1 MALLRM
7 SDALAQVAERSEK
20 GLGTIGMA
28 MKEAAKIE
36 EGRMKDIAT
45 MRDDGAS
52 VEEIAKKLKI
62 SVATVRD
69 ILGEGTILEFTDK
82 QIKMAY
88 GILNDPRYK
97 GGNYSGAYKAIEKIA
112 KGLASHPSVA
122 NALKRANEDV
132 ELENSLVEAF
142 EYDLMEFTD
151 AQLDSLAKS
160 YASLKGKTISIPNAN
175 KLRKIFDRIP
185 DSALNRLRKKK
196 IPFVS
201 GLALSRMIQ
210 KKIPVTESYGE
221 HSAFFIAGV
230 ETEETR
236 DEVQEDIGD
245 DYLRSKLNDTQIA
258 NIKKLW
264 QTKKPSDVTPAV
276 RKMVK
281 GFDEPT
287 KIAISHANIN
297 VLSKLAKEEVE
308 LREAKAPFRISY
320 SDKYGKH
327 AGFED
332 GSSLQDIQNKAQKLR
347 AKGFKIDKMGRNTS
361 PVEQK
366 LPEPEG
372 KQIATEATY
381 KYEIKIS
388 SDSGADGPD
397 KEDEGTLQA
406 SSQQDAENKAEKK
419 AEKFTA
425 MWNKRKNPG
434 NFSPENIDVYK
445 EEVELT
451 EKFTVQVTKT
461 DGGKFVHGS
470 YKTEK
475 EAQKWIDWY
484 KTGNLSKMKAIKI
497 IPESI
502 KEVSPPGWEG
512 SVRAMKDNPKIDNP
526 YALAWSMKNKGD
538 KPHYKDKDGTP
549 VKKDKYK
556 NEGAKS
562 TFERLWHKRGDKV
575 KQ

>member
-7 SDALAQVAERSEK
+7 SDALAQVAKRNEK
-20 GLGTIGMA
+20 GLGNLGLA
-28 MKEAAKIE
+28 LKEAAAVE

-52 VEEIAKKLKI
+52 AAEIAKKLKL
-62 SVATVRD
+62 SVSTVKD
-69 ILGEGTILEFTDK
+69 ILGEGTIVEYTDK
-82 QIKMAY
+82 QIKMAFC
-88 GILNDPRYK
+88 ILNDPRYK
-97 GGNYSGAYKAIEKIA
+97 GGNYSGAYAAIEKIA
-112 KGLASHPSVA
+112 KGLAKHPSVA
-122 NALKRANEDV
+122 NALKRANEET
-132 ELENSLVEAF
+132 ELENSLIEAF
-142 EYDLMEFTD
+142 EQDIMEFTD
-151 AQLDSLAKS
+151 AQLDALAKS
-160 YASLKGKTISIPNAN
+160 YADMKGKTISLPNAN

-196 IPFVS
+196 IPFIS

-210 KKIPVTESYGE
+210 KKMPVTESYGE

-236 DEVQEDIGD
+236 DQVQEDIGD
-245 DYLRSKLNDTQIA
+245 DYLRSKLNDVQIA

-264 QTKKPSDVTPAV
+264 STKKPSDVTPAI
-276 RKMVK
+276 RKMIK
-281 GFDEPT
+281 GYDEPT
-287 KIAISHANIN
+287 KIAISQANIN
-297 VLSKLAKEEVE
+297 VLSKLAKEEFT
-308 LREAKAPFRISY
+308 LREAKAPFRLSY

-445 EEVELT
+445 EEV
-451 EKFTVQVTKT
+451 
-461 DGGKFVHGS
+461 
-470 YKTEK
+470 
-475 EAQKWIDWY
+475 
-484 KTGNLSKMKAIKI
+484 
-497 IPESI
+497 I

-526 YALAWSMKNKGD
+526 YALAWSMKNKGH

-556 NEGAKS
+556 NENASK
-562 TFERLWHKRGDKV
+562 TFERLWLQHKRGDKA
-575 KQ
+575 KK

>member
-361 PVEQK
+361 P
-366 LPEPEG
+366 
-372 KQIATEATY
+372 I
-381 KYEIKIS
+381 
-388 SDSGADGPD
+388 
-397 KEDEGTLQA
+397 
-406 SSQQDAENKAEKK
+406 
-419 AEKFTA
+419 
-425 MWNKRKNPG
+425 
-434 NFSPENIDVYK
+434 
-445 EEVELT
+445 T

-575 KQ
+575 KR